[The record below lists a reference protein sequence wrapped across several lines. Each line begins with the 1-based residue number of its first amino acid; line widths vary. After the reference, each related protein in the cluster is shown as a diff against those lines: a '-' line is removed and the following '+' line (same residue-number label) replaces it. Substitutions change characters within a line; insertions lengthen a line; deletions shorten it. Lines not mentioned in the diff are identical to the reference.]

1 MRARRAGG
9 SSGPLEVRTT
19 AVGGVLVG
27 YIDTGIMREEKW
39 AIMGESTVT
48 YMSPEQLQARYNE
61 LASRVGDLEE
71 FKVRGANYD
80 LDADDAAIY
89 DELRDLEFL
98 LG

>member
-1 MRARRAGG
+1 M
-9 SSGPLEVRTT
+9 
-19 AVGGVLVG
+19 
-27 YIDTGIMREEKW
+27 
-39 AIMGESTVT
+39 T

-98 LG
+98 LRRD

>member
-1 MRARRAGG
+1 M
-9 SSGPLEVRTT
+9 
-19 AVGGVLVG
+19 
-27 YIDTGIMREEKW
+27 
-39 AIMGESTVT
+39 T

-98 LG
+98 LGRG

>member
-1 MRARRAGG
+1 M
-9 SSGPLEVRTT
+9 
-19 AVGGVLVG
+19 LVK
-27 YIDTGIMREEKW
+27 YTDTDILREEKW
-39 AIMGESTVT
+39 AIMSESTVT

-98 LG
+98 LRRD

>member
-1 MRARRAGG
+1 MRGWFCGSAGG
-9 SSGPLEVRTT
+9 SSDCCGES
-19 AVGGVLVG
+19 VLIIC
-27 YIDTGIMREEKW
+27 IDTDILREEKW
-39 AIMGESTVT
+39 AIMSESTVT

-98 LG
+98 LGRG

>member
-1 MRARRAGG
+1 M
-9 SSGPLEVRTT
+9 
-19 AVGGVLVG
+19 LVK
-27 YIDTGIMREEKW
+27 YTDTDILREEKW
-39 AIMGESTVT
+39 AIMSESTVT

-80 LDADDAAIY
+80 LDTDDAAIY

-98 LG
+98 LRRD